1 LWRKEVQ
8 DALAAHGMTAI
19 CSTPEAA
26 AQFFQSELTKYA
38 KLVKQSGAIAD

>member
-8 DALAAHGMTAI
+8 DALAAQGMTAI
-19 CSTPEAA
+19 GSTPEAA

-38 KLVKQSGAIAD
+38 KLVKQSGATAD